1 MTCSAPSKTCPVG
14 MISYRGWSNVPS
26 VTSKSCAASDSKCS
40 RTTASRASRRA
51 VPVVVIGCSPG
62 SAAGTVRDCGAR
74 YRQAAMT
81 EADARAGPTVRVTAV
96 QTGSIRIRPAHRAGR
111 MDRPAWR
118 RRLAILRDRDWT
130 ESLPIHTY
138 LVEHPEGLFLFD
150 AGETA
155 RTATRGFLPWWWPAW
170 FEPDR
175 ISVDGPAV
183 GPWPRSHPVTEDGRI
198 VAVETAR
205 AHAGAPVADRLCGRH
220 HVPAGR
226 RRDLRP
232 GAGAGGDRGRR
243 AGGRGGRRAHA
254 AHHQGVR

>member
-1 MTCSAPSKTCPVG
+1 
-14 MISYRGWSNVPS
+14 
-26 VTSKSCAASDSKCS
+26 
-40 RTTASRASRRA
+40 
-51 VPVVVIGCSPG
+51 
-62 SAAGTVRDCGAR
+62 
-74 YRQAAMT
+74 MT

-155 RTATRGFLPWWWPAW
+155 RTATRGFLPWWRPAW

-198 VAVETAR
+198 VAVETPGHMPGHLSLIVSAAGTTYLLAGDATYDEGLAR
-205 AHAGAPVADRLCGRH
+205 AEIVDGAQEDVA
-220 HVPAGR
+220 A
-226 RRDLRP
+226 
-232 GAGAGGDRGRR
+232 
-243 AGGRGGRRAHA
+243 
-254 AHHQGVR
+254 GVRTLRTIKEFARQRPVVLLPAHDPLAVERLARRTPFDPDGDAAG